1 MTWLVRYDVTDAK
14 ILTLFIG
21 LTMRFYECHSYTG
34 CNLLLHQRAW
44 RLITNCINNPGNRM
58 NDMTITQEQVNA
70 AADAICAEGNKPT
83 VLDVRKRLHTGSMS
97 AIWRLFQVW
106 QSTQVIPAE
115 PVVSVSSELQRT
127 LEEFVTRQMATVK
140 SQFETEIETLRQINS
155 ELMTE
160 TDQQEQQLTRQGV
173 ELNSARAIKNEIS
186 GRFEQLNAELKRARE
201 EIDVEKESATQSR
214 MELVKAQLKLE
225 SVPRLEADLDQL
237 YKTLEQERVAKLNA
251 EHSAKALTARLDTEM
266 AARKKAENDL
276 LELLRRK
283 EEGVAR
289 V

>member
-1 MTWLVRYDVTDAK
+1 
-14 ILTLFIG
+14 
-21 LTMRFYECHSYTG
+21 
-34 CNLLLHQRAW
+34 
-44 RLITNCINNPGNRM
+44 M
-58 NDMTITQEQVNA
+58 NDIIITQEQVNA
-70 AADAICAEGNKPT
+70 AADAICAEGKQPT
-83 VLDVRKRLHTGSMS
+83 VLDVRKRLKTGTIS
-97 AIWRLFQVW
+97 AVWRLFQVW
-106 QSTQVIPAE
+106 QSAQVVPAE
-115 PVVSVSSELQRT
+115 QDISVPSELLRP
-127 LEEFVTRQMATVK
+127 LEEFITRQVATVK
-140 SQFETEIETLRQINS
+140 AQYENEIETLRQINS
-155 ELMTE
+155 ELMAE
-160 TDQQEQQLTRQGV
+160 NDKQEQQLTLQVV
-173 ELNSARAIKNEIS
+173 ELNSARAIQDEVS

-251 EHSAKALTARLDTEM
+251 EHSAKALTAKLETEV

-283 EEGVAR
+283 EESAAR